1 MNNISSE
8 DLTIIKSNNLLSN
21 SFKIK
26 YNFSFK
32 YKSIIFFNFIYFDY
46 KWLYFIK
53 FHFPYKFI

>member
-32 YKSIIFFNFIYFDY
+32 YKSIIFLILFIMAL
-46 KWLYFIK
+46 LY
-53 FHFPYKFI
+53 